1 MDKKF
6 VSRNEVVSNRREFFK
21 NEGSEKEQSFL
32 REVGN
37 LCFTTNCMVVG

>member
-1 MDKKF
+1 MDKNF
-6 VSRNEVVSNRREFFK
+6 VYRNEVTSNRGEFFK

-37 LCFTTNCMVVG
+37 LCFTTNCVVVG

>member
-6 VSRNEVVSNRREFFK
+6 VSRNEVTTNRGEFFK
-21 NEGSEKEQSFL
+21 NEEREKEQSFL

-37 LCFTTNCMVVG
+37 LCFTTNCVVVG